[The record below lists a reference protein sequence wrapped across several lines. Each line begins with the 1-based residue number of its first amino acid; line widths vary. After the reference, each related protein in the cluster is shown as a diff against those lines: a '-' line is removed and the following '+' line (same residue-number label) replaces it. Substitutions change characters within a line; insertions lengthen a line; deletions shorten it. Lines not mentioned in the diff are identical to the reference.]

1 MAWALPTQHKERWG
15 WEGSLGSSCRVRV
28 VEGPG
33 VVPEVAAGLAHG
45 AAFLT
50 LLTGMARSP
59 VGKLSLRDITQNV
72 FC

>member
-1 MAWALPTQHKERWG
+1 M
-15 WEGSLGSSCRVRV
+15 
-28 VEGPG
+28 PG
-33 VVPEVAAGLAHG
+33 A

-59 VGKLSLRDITQNV
+59 PGKLSLRDITQNV